1 MITHKF
7 SKMLLIVLMAATV
20 AGAAA
25 AQDGGAG
32 GPGNGG
38 RGPGGR
44 GPGGMGGRGPGALVE
59 IVRDVT
65 EATDLTA
72 REVTEAIMSGQTVA
86 EILTANG
93 ADPEAFVQESLTQAR
108 ERLTQQVTDGKLTQE
123 EADTRLA
130 QREADLRAFVFE
142 GTLPEGGIE
151 GRPGEQGRPIVQLAQ
166 ILVEQ
171 AGLELPNVMQ
181 SLRDG
186 KTLTTLIEEAGKEVA
201 VVKQATIDVATIA
214 INAAVSDGT
223 LTQERADQ
231 MIANLETTID
241 RLLTG
246 DLKPGMEDGR
256 GPRGGRRI
264 AAAVAEATGLT
275 VEEVRAEVDAGKT
288 LADVL
293 ASKNITVETFV
304 QEQLQ
309 PMKDHLAEEV
319 TNGRI
324 TQAIADARLELA
336 RVELTERLNGNLA
349 MEDAGPMDTA
359 PMTTPEATSESQS

>member
-1 MITHKF
+1 MVTRKF

-32 GPGNGG
+32 GAGNGG

-59 IVRDVT
+59 IVKDVT

-142 GTLPEGGIE
+142 GTLPEGGME
-151 GRPGEQGRPIVQLAQ
+151 DRLGQGRPIVQLAQ

-201 VVKQATIDVATIA
+201 IVKQATIDAATIA
-214 INAAVSDGT
+214 INEAVTAGT

-231 MIANLETTID
+231 MIANLSTVID

-246 DLKPGMEDGR
+246 DLKPGMEEDR
-256 GPRGGRRI
+256 GPRARGRL
-264 AAAVAEATGLT
+264 AAVVAEATGLT

-304 QEQLQ
+304 EDQLQ
-309 PMKDHLAEEV
+309 PMKDHLAEGV

-336 RVELTERLNGNLA
+336 RVELTERLNGNLP
-349 MEDAGPMDTA
+349 MDEAGPMDAA
-359 PMTTPEATSESQS
+359 PMTTPEATTESQS